1 MAKVRVQAHG
11 SASEKV
17 EGKPHVPKY
26 SGAVDVLKKVYKS
39 EGLVGWY
46 QVRHS
51 ALPHSIESLCFLQGM
66 GAQILKAVLAQ
77 AFLFMSKDQFEHYAL
92 VIMIVWQRLI
102 TASPM

>member
-46 QVRHS
+46 QVRHL
-51 ALPHSIESLCFLQGM
+51 ALSHSIESSCSIGYGCTNLKSSARPSLPFHVQGS
-66 GAQILKAVLAQ
+66 V
-77 AFLFMSKDQFEHYAL
+77 
-92 VIMIVWQRLI
+92 
-102 TASPM
+102 